1 MRNVQQ
7 EIARAIQARVVVTVT
22 KTKGRLEGGRQ
33 LVSVGPYQTA
43 VPERSKKF
51 AVITKNDVLFSS
63 GAATAAQTFV
73 HFVGRDMAWDALL
86 RAYSKSGKS
95 SEVKRLEAQRLRS

>member
-7 EIARAIQARVVVTVT
+7 EIARAIQSRVVVTVT
-22 KTKGRLEGGRQ
+22 KTKQRSEGGRQ

-43 VPERSKKF
+43 VPDRSKKY

-63 GAATAAQTFV
+63 GATTAAQTFV
-73 HFVGRDMAWDALL
+73 EFVGRDLAWEAVL
-86 RAYSKSGKS
+86 RAYRKSGRS
-95 SEVKRLEAQRLRS
+95 SEARRLEAQRLS